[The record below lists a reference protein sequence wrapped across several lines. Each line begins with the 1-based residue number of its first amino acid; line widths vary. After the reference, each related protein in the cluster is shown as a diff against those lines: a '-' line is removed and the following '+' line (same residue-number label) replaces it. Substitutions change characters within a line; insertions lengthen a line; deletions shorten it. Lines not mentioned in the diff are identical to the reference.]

1 MPTKKEK
8 DTMRIWS
15 QVCETDPKHTKQVS
29 FGRKFTAIDAYYQVQ
44 QATNLFGPMGLG
56 WWYTIDDMQITDTM
70 VICRLS
76 LHYEIDG
83 ERSQPITIVSA
94 AQRKMG
100 SKNDDDCFKK
110 VITDCLTKALSYLGF
125 SADVF
130 LGQFDDNKYVQQQRA
145 KHQDKPQT
153 AQQAPQQKQTKDAPK
168 GTGNGR
174 DEPRTDKQHSM
185 IWAKAMGLRN
195 KNNKLAIALI
205 ENICKNLGI
214 DSGNMTK
221 THASLVIKQLQDIE
235 EEKKLYAEGM
245 V

>member
-1 MPTKKEK
+1 MMSDKKP
-8 DTMRIWS
+8 DNMRIWS

-44 QATNLFGPMGLG
+44 QSTDIFGPMGLG
-56 WWYTIDDMQITDTM
+56 WWYTIDDMQITDAM

-76 LHYEIDG
+76 LYYKQDG
-83 ERSQPITIVSA
+83 VESKPITIVSA

-100 SKNDDDCFKK
+100 SKSDDDCFKK

-145 KHQDKPQT
+145 KHNQNSPQGT
-153 AQQAPQQKQTKDAPK
+153 LQAPQWQQKDDTPK
-168 GTGNGR
+168 TSGKGR
-174 DEPRTDKQHSM
+174 DEPRTDKQRSM

-195 KNNKLAIALI
+195 KNNQLAITLI
-205 ENICKNLGI
+205 DKICEDLGV
-214 DSGNMTK
+214 DSRNMTK
-221 THASLVIKQLQDIE
+221 THASLVIEKLVEME
-235 EEKKLYAEGM
+235 EENE
-245 V
+245 

>member
-8 DTMRIWS
+8 DTMHIWS
-15 QVCETDPKHTKQVS
+15 QVCETEAKNVKKISSYLSAIGAYSQIEMATK
-29 FGRKFTAIDAYYQVQ
+29 
-44 QATNLFGPMGLG
+44 LFGPMGIG
-56 WWYTIDDMQITDTM
+56 WWYTIDDMQIDDEI
-70 VICRLS
+70 VICRFS
-76 LHYEIDG
+76 LHYIIDG
-83 ERSQPITIVSA
+83 EQSKPITVVSSA
-94 AQRKMG
+94 GRKDFG
-100 SKNDDDCFKK
+100 KVDKDCFKK
-110 VITDCLTKALSYLGF
+110 VVTDCLTKSLSYLGF
-125 SADVF
+125 NADVF
-130 LGQFDDNKYVQQQRA
+130 LGEFNFVDNKYVQNQSQGT
-145 KHQDKPQT
+145 K
-153 AQQAPQQKQTKDAPK
+153 QAPQQKQTKDAPK
-168 GTGNGR
+168 STGKGK

-235 EEKKLYAEGM
+235 EEKQLNAKGM